1 MRLLSRVPS
10 NFLPL
15 LWAGFRLSFTLP
27 FCFLQDPRPLK
38 MDMIKNSFAGKHQVC
53 YEKPPGSASV
63 SLNQIVSIKVEYV
76 KPSIEALN
84 TGNAMRTDSV

>member
-1 MRLLSRVPS
+1 
-10 NFLPL
+10 
-15 LWAGFRLSFTLP
+15 
-27 FCFLQDPRPLK
+27 